1 VIGDWG
7 LEMNGQP
14 LDSNL
19 RNPVSWRN
27 RVSEVASWQLT
38 SSNTNPDPFQ
48 RGWQYLDRVRQLT
61 PEPGMVELSDEISDR
76 IRICT
81 WIGDRID
88 GINLELT
95 DYLEACHQCFPVA
108 QRQNIQIFA
117 APLASRLG
125 VDGLCNILL
134 DPIAILIDV
143 GRVNPEDWL
152 GLVVHEYAH
161 AHLKSPGHDRR
172 FLEVLTHLCLG
183 LGLVPP
189 VCSFDSDRAVN
200 SAHLRNW
207 PHCSS
212 TANPLAFWLGLT
224 VEPPNS

>member
-1 VIGDWG
+1 
-7 LEMNGQP
+7 MNAP
-14 LDSNL
+14 HWESNPE

-27 RVSEVASWQLT
+27 RVSEVASCQIT
-38 SSNTNPDPFQ
+38 SSNTNSDSFQ

-61 PEPGMVELSDEISDR
+61 PEPGIISLNPETGFLEETR
-76 IRICT
+76 FLHTRICT
-81 WIGDRID
+81 WIGDHID
-88 GINLELT
+88 AINLELT

-108 QRQNIQIFA
+108 HRQNIQIFA
-117 APLASRLG
+117 APLASRFG
-125 VDGLCNILL
+125 IDGLCNILL

-189 VCSFDSDRAVN
+189 VCSFDSDRSVN

>member
-1 VIGDWG
+1 VVNVIGDWG

-14 LDSNL
+14 LD
-19 RNPVSWRN
+19 RNPERNLVSPKN
-27 RVSEVASWQLT
+27 PVSEVASWELT

-143 GRVNPEDWL
+143 GRVKPEDWL

-172 FLEVLTHLCLG
+172 FLEVLVHLCLG

-189 VCSFDSDRAVN
+189 VCAASWELDPAAN
-200 SAHLRNW
+200 SVQLRNW
-207 PHCSS
+207 PHCTS
-212 TANPLAFWLGLT
+212 TPNPLAFWQGK
-224 VEPPNS
+224 